1 MRDDALNA
9 SGDDPQLQ
17 LFAADTSALC
27 RAYLVQQIEI
37 FEKKMKNKVK
47 KKNAKSKILKKLI
60 VQIAVEIVF
69 DCVRL
74 CLCILSWFQLHFLM
88 QLYFYN
94 CISVTS
100 WRE

>member
-47 KKNAKSKILKKLI
+47 KKKCEKQNFKKIDRTDCCWDCVWLC
-60 VQIAVEIVF
+60 EIVF
-69 DCVRL
+69 MYFVVVSTAFFDAIV
-74 CLCILSWFQLHFLM
+74 FL
-88 QLYFYN
+88 
-94 CISVTS
+94 
-100 WRE
+100 

>member
-47 KKNAKSKILKKLI
+47 KKKCEKQNFKKIDRT
-60 VQIAVEIVF
+60 
-69 DCVRL
+69 DC
-74 CLCILSWFQLHFLM
+74 C
-88 QLYFYN
+88 
-94 CISVTS
+94 
-100 WRE
+100 